1 MKNLDRRI
9 PGILGKLAGF
19 FAVIVLLGVSGYSQT
34 TTSQLK
40 KHVGYLADDK
50 LEGRYIGT
58 EGCRMAADYI
68 KQYFATIGLKS
79 FNGDYFQ
86 HFEVSDA
93 GACGN
98 NSEFGINTLL
108 ERPGLPREDW
118 KKIKKKLTAGTDWK
132 MLQFSG
138 EGNLHDLPVAFVGYG
153 VTDPETGYD
162 DYAGIDVAGKAV
174 LVISDSML
182 NGGSKYNFLDAHS
195 SVTEKISNAT
205 AHNAA
210 AIILVKRQS
219 DSANLF
225 YDTSIMS
232 TGAKFGIPVIQV
244 TRTAAG
250 KLFPKNKFL
259 IDFERNINTTQK
271 PQSFILSEITL
282 EMKIEIDKKMMKLM
296 NVMGYVEGTDPQL
309 KNEYVV
315 VGGHYDHI
323 GYGNGYSSYR
333 GKEKMIHNGADDN
346 ASGASTVMELAAII
360 AKNPLK
366 RSVIFISFTGEEAG
380 LLGSAYFVKNMP
392 IDAKNVV
399 AMLNFDMVGRL
410 RNKEISIM
418 GVGTSS
424 IFQPIVEKYATEYG
438 LKVTEMSDG
447 FTPSDQTSFYA
458 AGIPVLMFFTGLHAD
473 YHAPGDD
480 AEKINYDGM
489 TEILNYGNAI
499 LKDVANAAERPDYN
513 KKSLDEMMEKMKNA
527 PRTEHGGGG
536 VYFGIVPNFGE
547 NPDGFEISGTS
558 DNSPAQKAGLK
569 TGDVITMFGAKP
581 IKNLYDLTYALR
593 ESKPGDKVTIEYI
606 RAGKKMKVDVT
617 LEKR

>member
-259 IDFERNINTTQK
+259 IDFERNI
-271 PQSFILSEITL
+271 
-282 EMKIEIDKKMMKLM
+282 
-296 NVMGYVEGTDPQL
+296 
-309 KNEYVV
+309 
-315 VGGHYDHI
+315 
-323 GYGNGYSSYR
+323 
-333 GKEKMIHNGADDN
+333 
-346 ASGASTVMELAAII
+346 
-360 AKNPLK
+360 
-366 RSVIFISFTGEEAG
+366 
-380 LLGSAYFVKNMP
+380 
-392 IDAKNVV
+392 
-399 AMLNFDMVGRL
+399 
-410 RNKEISIM
+410 
-418 GVGTSS
+418 
-424 IFQPIVEKYATEYG
+424 
-438 LKVTEMSDG
+438 
-447 FTPSDQTSFYA
+447 
-458 AGIPVLMFFTGLHAD
+458 
-473 YHAPGDD
+473 
-480 AEKINYDGM
+480 
-489 TEILNYGNAI
+489 
-499 LKDVANAAERPDYN
+499 
-513 KKSLDEMMEKMKNA
+513 
-527 PRTEHGGGG
+527 
-536 VYFGIVPNFGE
+536 
-547 NPDGFEISGTS
+547 
-558 DNSPAQKAGLK
+558 
-569 TGDVITMFGAKP
+569 
-581 IKNLYDLTYALR
+581 
-593 ESKPGDKVTIEYI
+593 
-606 RAGKKMKVDVT
+606 
-617 LEKR
+617 